1 MDFRPQLGRNLRAH
15 RKAAGMTQE
24 SLSLES
30 KVAMSEI
37 SIIETGKRNPRVGT
51 LLRLARALGVRV
63 ADLVDGLS

>member
-1 MDFRPQLGRNLRAH
+1 
-15 RKAAGMTQE
+15 MTQL

-37 SIIETGKRNPRVGT
+37 SLIETGKRDPRAGT